1 MALKTKPFTQLV
13 NEAATAAQGYARQAL
28 DMSVGSVLRAVFEA
42 SAATVLWLQ
51 SLILQL
57 LSTTRA
63 STSSG
68 TDLDSWMLDFSLT
81 RLAAIQA
88 TGQVSFSRYTATAE
102 AVVPVGT
109 LIQTADGTQRYAV
122 VADTALSHYVPARNA
137 YVLPVGLTSAV
148 VAIQASTAG
157 SLGNAIAG
165 AISVIGQSLPG
176 IDTVTNPMGLT
187 NGSDAESDEAFRARF
202 KDYLQS
208 LSKATKGAIGYAIS
222 SYREGLTYTLTE
234 NQNPDGS
241 EHLGFFFVVVD
252 DGSGS
257 PSDTLL
263 AGVYNAIDAV
273 RAVTVSFAVFRPDI
287 EMADVGLSITTQ
299 PGYDHTTLVGIV
311 QQAVSDYVN
320 SLPLGASLNV
330 SRIAQ
335 VAYDATEGIANVTGI
350 TINGLMTDLEATP
363 EQVIKANSVSVA

>member
-42 SAATVLWLQ
+42 SAATILWLQ

-68 TDLDSWMLDFSLT
+68 VDLDSWMADFSLT

-88 TGQVSFSRYTATAE
+88 TGQVTFSRYTATAE

-137 YVLPVGLTSAV
+137 YVLPAGLTSAV

-176 IDTVTNPMGLT
+176 IDTVTNTMGLT

-202 KDYLQS
+202 KNYLQS